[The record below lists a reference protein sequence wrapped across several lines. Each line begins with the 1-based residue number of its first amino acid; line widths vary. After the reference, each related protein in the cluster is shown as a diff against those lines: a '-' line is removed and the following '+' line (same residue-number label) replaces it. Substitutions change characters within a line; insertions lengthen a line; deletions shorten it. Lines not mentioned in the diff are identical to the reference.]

1 METVK
6 EKNGKAQVKKGLVEN
21 SETSEISKISEIFF
35 RNF

>member
-6 EKNGKAQVKKGLVEN
+6 EKNGEAQVKKGQVEN
-21 SETSEISKISEIFF
+21 SETSEISKISEFFF